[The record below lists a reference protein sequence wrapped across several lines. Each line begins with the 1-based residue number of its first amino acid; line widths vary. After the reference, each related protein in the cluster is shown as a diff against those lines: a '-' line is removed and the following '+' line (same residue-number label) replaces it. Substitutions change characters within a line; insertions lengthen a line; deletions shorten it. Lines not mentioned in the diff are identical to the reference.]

1 MKNTHNTKNKLY
13 IFIAVAFISIG
24 SLVAGNQDIF
34 TQIRLGMEYFKEVYR
49 LINRNYVDDIKPE
62 ELMKAGIEGMLKTL
76 DPYTVFI
83 ENEEIDQLD
92 QITTGKY
99 GGVGME
105 IGRRKKK
112 VVVITPMPDS
122 PAKRAGIL
130 PGDEIIEI
138 DGEATND
145 LSSTQVSKKLRGKV
159 GTDVNLKIRRPVVN
173 EVMSFTL
180 TRAEII
186 INEVPFADF
195 VAPNTIFIR
204 LTGFSSNSA
213 STVRRHI
220 LELQQTDKI
229 DNVILDLRGN
239 PGGLLQEAVEVVGFF
254 VPEGETVVFTKGK
267 NERQHSYSTP
277 NTPLLPNARLI
288 VLIDGGSASAAEIVA
303 GAIQDLDRGVII
315 GEPSFGKGLVQNVFN
330 IADGK
335 ARLKVTTARYYIPS
349 GRCIQKQEY
358 NGLTH
363 QENGVIEDDGK
374 LNYTTQNGRRV
385 LGKGGVQ
392 PDIVVNEEK
401 NSYLETQLWRSGYF
415 FKYSV
420 YYNAKHPGLTLPLA
434 LEPSVTDS
442 FYTFVQKDSFK
453 FKIENENAYLDLIA
467 NAKKTGQNE
476 LVGFLENGESYFN
489 QKKIKVFNENRD
501 IIYRDIA
508 LEISQN
514 IDGLK
519 GRISTSMES
528 DPQVI
533 NALKLF
539 NNNRSYQLTLAI
551 EKKKK

>member
-1 MKNTHNTKNKLY
+1 MKNKHNTKKKLY
-13 IFIAVAFISIG
+13 IFIVLAFISLG
-24 SLVAGNQDIF
+24 SLIAGNQDIF

-138 DGEATND
+138 DGEATID
-145 LSSTQVSKKLRGKV
+145 LSSTQVSQKLRGKV
-159 GTDVNLKIRRPVVN
+159 GTEVHLKIKRPVVN

-220 LELQQTDKI
+220 LELQQTDRI

-254 VPEGETVVFTKGK
+254 VPEGEAVVFTKGK
-267 NERQHSYSTP
+267 NERQNSYSTP
-277 NTPLLPNARLI
+277 NTPLLPNARLV

-349 GRCIQKQEY
+349 GRCIQKMEY

-363 QENGVIEDDGK
+363 QENGVIENDEK
-374 LNYTTQNGRRV
+374 VNYTTRNGRTV

-392 PDIVVNEEK
+392 PDMVVEEEK
-401 NSYLETQLWRSGYF
+401 NSYLETQLWRLGYF

-420 YYNAKHPGLTLPLA
+420 YYSAKHPGLTLPLA

-442 FYTFVQKDSFK
+442 FYTFVQRDSFK

-476 LVGFLENGESYFN
+476 LVRFLKNGESYFN
-489 QKKIKVFNENRD
+489 QKKKKVFNENRD

-514 IDGLK
+514 IGGLK

-533 NALKLF
+533 SALNLF

-551 EKKKK
+551 EHKK

>member
-1 MKNTHNTKNKLY
+1 MKNRHNTKNKLY
-13 IFIAVAFISIG
+13 IFVALAFISLG
-24 SLVAGNQDIF
+24 SLIAGNQDIF

-130 PGDEIIEI
+130 PGDVIIEI
-138 DGEATND
+138 DGEATID

-159 GTDVNLKIRRPVVN
+159 GTEVHLKIKRPVVN

-195 VAPNTIFIR
+195 VAPNTVFIR

-220 LELQQTDKI
+220 LELRQTDKI
-229 DNVILDLRGN
+229 DNLILDLRGN

-267 NERQHSYSTP
+267 KERQNTYSTH
-277 NTPLLPNARLI
+277 NTPLLPNARLV

-349 GRCIQKQEY
+349 GRCIQKMEY

-363 QENGVIEDDGK
+363 QENGVIENDEK
-374 LNYTTQNGRRV
+374 LNFTTSNGRTV

-392 PDIVVNEEK
+392 PDMVVEEEK
-401 NSYLETQLWRSGYF
+401 NSYLETQLWRGGYF

-420 YYNAKHPGLTLPLA
+420 YYSAKHSGLTLPLA

-442 FYTFVQKDSFK
+442 FYTFVRRDSFK

-489 QKKIKVFNENRD
+489 QKKKKVFNENRD

-514 IDGLK
+514 IGGLK

-533 NALKLF
+533 SALKLF

-551 EKKKK
+551 EHEK